1 MKETTEVSLVQEM
14 EEVSPEEELE
24 VDRQTLV
31 LELRKEVPVVFMEYR
46 NYNRIDLTMKRG
58 WDQYLPKAPGAQCP
72 DPVIVTAPAVV
83 VVLNV
88 VAGGSGQPR
97 VAGFFSPRT
106 ATTAPATAAPALPTV
121 SVGGSEVQMLSFR
134 MSWRRRRMKSCMKH
148 RLCCVKRMVL
158 SGSFACS
165 DPSVSVPFIGP

>member
-1 MKETTEVSLVQEM
+1 MSLVQEM

-72 DPVIVTAPAVV
+72 DPVITTTPTVV
-83 VVLNV
+83 VV
-88 VAGGSGQPR
+88 
-97 VAGFFSPRT
+97 
-106 ATTAPATAAPALPTV
+106 
-121 SVGGSEVQMLSFR
+121 
-134 MSWRRRRMKSCMKH
+134 
-148 RLCCVKRMVL
+148 
-158 SGSFACS
+158 
-165 DPSVSVPFIGP
+165 